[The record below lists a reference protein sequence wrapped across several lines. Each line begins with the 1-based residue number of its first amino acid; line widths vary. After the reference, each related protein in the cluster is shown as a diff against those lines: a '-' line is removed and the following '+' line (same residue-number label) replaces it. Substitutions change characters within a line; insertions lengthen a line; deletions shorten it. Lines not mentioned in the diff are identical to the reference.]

1 MPVTEI
7 KEQARSVQERLLQAA
22 FDLFLHTDYNK
33 VTTRMLVKKANTSL
47 SMIGYYFGD
56 KQKLYEE
63 MVRQQFEVIA
73 QALEDSYSEKKGLD
87 LEILLL
93 KYLDIHTAHPDFPAF
108 FTNVIAYKN
117 GPGYL
122 LFSKFLDSK
131 RDQIEKLVKASQKN
145 KLLNMHIDID
155 VLRILIMSL
164 TVFPFLIQGV
174 LKHSQGTLVVD
185 DLFKKVAQASGKM
198 LAGYAQTAPNSIYDN

>member
-1 MPVTEI
+1 MPVTKT
-7 KEQARSVQERLLQAA
+7 KEQLGSVQERLLQAA
-22 FDLFLHTDYNK
+22 FDLFLHKDYSK
-33 VTTRMLVKKANTSL
+33 VTTRMLAKKANTSL

-63 MVRQQFEVIA
+63 MVRQQFKVIA

-87 LEILLL
+87 LEILLI
-93 KYLDIHTAHPDFPAF
+93 KYLDIHTTHPDFPAF
-108 FTNVIAYKN
+108 FTNILAYKN

-122 LFSKFLDSK
+122 LFSKILDSK

-145 KLLNMHIDID
+145 KLLNTHIDID

-164 TVFPFLIQGV
+164 TVFPFLIRGV
-174 LKHSQGTLVVD
+174 LKNSQSTLVDD

-198 LAGYAQTAPNSIYDN
+198 LAGYAQTDPSVVYDN